1 MDSLPI
7 SGPSQTLKRMVRVPP
22 GIFLN
27 FYIRAV
33 IGGFIYM
40 IVLGVPAI
48 LGHSLK
54 KLFMS
59 GMNRRNFLQ
68 DSGSFD
74 PSSRWPINAMFY
86 AAK

>member
-1 MDSLPI
+1 
-7 SGPSQTLKRMVRVPP
+7 
-22 GIFLN
+22 
-27 FYIRAV
+27 
-33 IGGFIYM
+33 M